1 MREKNKKGV
10 KGGGASS
17 EYQFQRAFKT
27 TMQMT
32 RLFLF

>member
-1 MREKNKKGV
+1 MREKKLKGV

-17 EYQFQRAFKT
+17 ECRLQRVFET

-32 RLFLF
+32 RLFLI